1 MDEPDRR
8 QAAANNLIAVLTR
21 RPVATIDELKAV
33 LQTDVRMTVY
43 RVLKDIAYQTSY
55 SHGGRYYALK
65 ELMEFD
71 QHGLWSARSVWFSKH
86 GTLMATLE
94 QCIRDAER
102 GYFSS
107 ELEALLHVGAKES
120 LLRLT
125 QQGRVSRERVSHGYL
140 YCSTDAAMRRRQ
152 LAARAAEL
160 GRLIEPLVAPAG
172 VSEDVKA
179 AIVLVA
185 ALCDERWRRSPP
197 IGPRRR
203 RLDCRP
209 PGPWPRVGKS
219 CSRARCWSTASASRA
234 RDGRGSKKTPAIVDE
249 IRALMQPETAGD
261 PMTGLKWTR
270 KTTPKPYDSKALPW
284 GAARSVACSHRWIFA
299 GASITRSGRRRRP
312 RIGTSSFA

>member
-125 QQGRVSRERVSHGYL
+125 QQGTPLHHEPCRNNSWRLLSTAGHNAPSQTEQRDSLCRHRPRHPASWRRHPIQAEPVCPVSHPDHQSATEANTAAPCGVVI
-140 YCSTDAAMRRRQ
+140 DATAPRGQSSNARAMISDMIGGSPGGKVNVESRRRGRAPVLGSSPDRTNREMTSPTVTPSSSVMQ
-152 LAARAAEL
+152 LAA
-160 GRLIEPLVAPAG
+160 
-172 VSEDVKA
+172 
-179 AIVLVA
+179 
-185 ALCDERWRRSPP
+185 
-197 IGPRRR
+197 
-203 RLDCRP
+203 
-209 PGPWPRVGKS
+209 
-219 CSRARCWSTASASRA
+219 SR
-234 RDGRGSKKTPAIVDE
+234 
-249 IRALMQPETAGD
+249 
-261 PMTGLKWTR
+261 
-270 KTTPKPYDSKALPW
+270 
-284 GAARSVACSHRWIFA
+284 
-299 GASITRSGRRRRP
+299 
-312 RIGTSSFA
+312 TSSSRLRMVRTPRA

>member
-1 MDEPDRR
+1 MSQTDGTL
-8 QAAANNLIAVLTR
+8 AAANTLIAVLTR

-33 LQTDVRMTVY
+33 LQTAVRMTVY
-43 RVLKDIAYQTSY
+43 RVLKDIADYQTSY

-71 QHGLWSARSVWFSKH
+71 QHGWWSARSVWFSKH

-172 VSEDVKA
+172 VSE
-179 AIVLVA
+179 
-185 ALCDERWRRSPP
+185 EHHSP
-197 IGPRRR
+197 
-203 RLDCRP
+203 
-209 PGPWPRVGKS
+209 
-219 CSRARCWSTASASRA
+219 ST
-234 RDGRGSKKTPAIVDE
+234 
-249 IRALMQPETAGD
+249 
-261 PMTGLKWTR
+261 
-270 KTTPKPYDSKALPW
+270 
-284 GAARSVACSHRWIFA
+284 
-299 GASITRSGRRRRP
+299 
-312 RIGTSSFA
+312 

>member
-1 MDEPDRR
+1 M
-8 QAAANNLIAVLTR
+8 ANNLITVLTR
-21 RPVATIDELKAV
+21 RHVATIDELKAV
-33 LQTDVRMTVY
+33 VQTDVRMTVY

-71 QHGLWSARSVWFSKH
+71 QHGLGSARSVWFSKH
-86 GTLMATLE
+86 GTLMATVE

-125 QQGRVSRERVSHGYL
+125 QQGRVSREHVSHGYL

-179 AIVLVA
+179 SA
-185 ALCDERWRRSPP
+185 DEVESLSLKKHRLLPQWNYTLT
-197 IGPRRR
+197 PR
-203 RLDCRP
+203 
-209 PGPWPRVGKS
+209 
-219 CSRARCWSTASASRA
+219 AM
-234 RDGRGSKKTPAIVDE
+234 SK
-249 IRALMQPETAGD
+249 
-261 PMTGLKWTR
+261 
-270 KTTPKPYDSKALPW
+270 
-284 GAARSVACSHRWIFA
+284 
-299 GASITRSGRRRRP
+299 
-312 RIGTSSFA
+312 